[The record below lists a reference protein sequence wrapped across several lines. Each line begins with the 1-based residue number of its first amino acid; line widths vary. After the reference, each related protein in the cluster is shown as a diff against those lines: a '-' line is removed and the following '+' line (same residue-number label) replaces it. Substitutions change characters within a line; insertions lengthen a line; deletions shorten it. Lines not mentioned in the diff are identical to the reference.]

1 MEKVTKKFGLLG
13 RKLGHSFSEKFFT
26 VYFKERS
33 IDASYVNYEMDSIDE
48 VKEIFKQDLTG
59 LNVTVPYKEAVI
71 PFLDEL
77 SPEAI
82 AIGAVN
88 VIKFQEGKRIGYN
101 SDAFGFHQSIKP
113 FLLNVHERALIL
125 GTGGASKAVKYVFQQ
140 IGLDVIQ
147 ISRTPLGEKEFGY
160 EEINEHMVRACKVVV
175 NCTPVGMYPDTNACI
190 PFPFE
195 FLTSEHL
202 VVDLIYNPEKTVFLQ
217 RSEQH
222 GAVILNGSS
231 MLKEQAL
238 RAWEI
243 WNS

>member
-26 VYFKERS
+26 AYFKERS

-175 NCTPVGMYPDTNACI
+175 NCTPVGMHPDTNACI